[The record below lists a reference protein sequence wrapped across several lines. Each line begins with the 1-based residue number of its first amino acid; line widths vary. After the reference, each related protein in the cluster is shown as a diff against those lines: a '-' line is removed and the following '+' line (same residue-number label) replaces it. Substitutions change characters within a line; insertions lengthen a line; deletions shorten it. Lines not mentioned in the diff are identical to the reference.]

1 QMIARLHFPDAEL
14 RQLLDL
20 QTPSPDGS
28 SDGISGQHAE
38 LLRHVESCETCQ
50 QRLETLSLGQITW
63 ETARRM
69 LQDDSIDDAIP
80 PQESTTASQTPFLQP
95 TTHPDSLGTFGRYEI
110 MEILGRGGMGI
121 VMRGF
126 DPALNRLCAIKV
138 LAPELASSAAARR
151 RFSREAKSAAAVVHQ
166 HVIPIQTVDEENGL
180 PYLIMPVVEGC
191 SLEQRVRGQG
201 PMPIIEIIRVA
212 AQIADGLSAA
222 HANGLVHR
230 DIKPANVLL
239 ENGVERVQ
247 ITDFGLARAADD
259 ASMTRS
265 GIIAGTPQYMSP
277 EQAHGDPIDHR
288 SDLFSLGGVIYFMC
302 TGRCPFR
309 AESTMGVLSRIIR
322 DVPKRPREIN
332 ADVPAWLDEIVMR
345 LLSKSP
351 HDRIQ
356 SAEEISRLLQAWLA
370 HLHAPDSVDAPENFA
385 PSPHISSEIAVDA
398 DRQSDNPKEP
408 LSAPVSNAPQRG
420 TWTLGSILWWMLTA
434 AALIGVV
441 WVAGVIY
448 LDSQKG
454 TIRIETNAEHNVP
467 VRIRRG
473 DTIAQQLTVSAGGT
487 TTRIAAGEYVI
498 EIDTPNQQDENQ
510 YQIVADRVVLKKGQ
524 QWIARIESN
533 FNTDTTEKTAGSATD
548 TPMRDNAATIADAM
562 PQTEITK
569 GQNANAADR
578 VAMRYN
584 GETLAVWQERFENEA
599 NPMEKLSAADAIV
612 TLLDAKTIEGRNAII
627 KLGGQLVQR
636 GWGNQPDRYFHFD
649 GNSSFH
655 PVHWPKTSYPKL
667 ASSWA
672 RFVLIC
678 QSRLLEPGQTKA
690 LDTLQG
696 FIEGQSTSECLFALD
711 ILKRIGKTLAE
722 NSVDVDRVLRWEH
735 AKNDSHQ
742 FHLLLLQSDLY
753 EEHSDPTIAAA
764 FANRF
769 EMQAQHLL
777 EWEKENSVSTEKM
790 VSIANAW
797 KSSRNKND
805 IPGSDKTSAM
815 LFGLLV
821 RNDDSTL
828 FHLRSNLSDGNPLS
842 SDEINRIRQY
852 YDWAWPQWLNA
863 AKDWMNAN
871 PNAWQKRERMQQAIR
886 TGLLVRNQQD
896 PGDTAEFE
904 TWLLEVLK
912 EKSRPGD
919 LLKQIRMGKR
929 ELTRADALEFHL
941 FLKGQLPKNTFT
953 DQEAYQRMS
962 SRMIPEII
970 QSWMADSPVTAKQ
983 PPSKQAVT
991 ADKLIRHR
999 PLLVLRHILTQDSV
1013 KINERTIELI
1023 QWVDPVLFL
1032 AIAADLTGQ
1041 DLAVD
1046 ARINAVL
1053 DHDSFLRQC
1062 RLLLVDRRSIRVATA
1077 YNLLTFIAQ
1086 HSLSPKSKLV
1096 DLTIKYE

>member
-1 QMIARLHFPDAEL
+1 MIARLHFPDAEL

-769 EMQAQHLL
+769 EM
-777 EWEKENSVSTEKM
+777 
-790 VSIANAW
+790 
-797 KSSRNKND
+797 
-805 IPGSDKTSAM
+805 
-815 LFGLLV
+815 
-821 RNDDSTL
+821 
-828 FHLRSNLSDGNPLS
+828 
-842 SDEINRIRQY
+842 
-852 YDWAWPQWLNA
+852 
-863 AKDWMNAN
+863 
-871 PNAWQKRERMQQAIR
+871 
-886 TGLLVRNQQD
+886 
-896 PGDTAEFE
+896 
-904 TWLLEVLK
+904 
-912 EKSRPGD
+912 
-919 LLKQIRMGKR
+919 
-929 ELTRADALEFHL
+929 
-941 FLKGQLPKNTFT
+941 
-953 DQEAYQRMS
+953 
-962 SRMIPEII
+962 
-970 QSWMADSPVTAKQ
+970 
-983 PPSKQAVT
+983 
-991 ADKLIRHR
+991 
-999 PLLVLRHILTQDSV
+999 
-1013 KINERTIELI
+1013 
-1023 QWVDPVLFL
+1023 
-1032 AIAADLTGQ
+1032 
-1041 DLAVD
+1041 
-1046 ARINAVL
+1046 
-1053 DHDSFLRQC
+1053 
-1062 RLLLVDRRSIRVATA
+1062 
-1077 YNLLTFIAQ
+1077 
-1086 HSLSPKSKLV
+1086 
-1096 DLTIKYE
+1096 